1 MTTKLPYTRRTSAV
15 TFEERCWL
23 YAVEHQGFLGDFT
36 AWEEM
41 SEEERQ
47 GYEDGAR
54 VAVFPGFRFP
64 TG

>member
-1 MTTKLPYTRRTSAV
+1 MLSKKYTTSAV
-15 TFEERCWL
+15 TFEERCHM

-36 AWEEM
+36 TWEEM